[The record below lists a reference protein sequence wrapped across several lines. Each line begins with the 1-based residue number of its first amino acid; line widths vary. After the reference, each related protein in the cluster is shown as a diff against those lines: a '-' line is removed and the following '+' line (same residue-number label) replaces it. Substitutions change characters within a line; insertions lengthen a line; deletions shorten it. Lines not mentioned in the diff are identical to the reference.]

1 MHNHK
6 QQHRQYSL
14 QTPSFPTFIRFVQR
28 LDFFKISNF
37 ILTQNPLRQY
47 TLISRVYS
55 RHIHKKKSY
64 TNTNKMSHIETPS
77 DITGT
82 NSTSPKNGGRKAL
95 RRRSSSNVKRLQSEL
110 MQLMMSGTSGVTA
123 FPKGENLNEWTATIK
138 GADKTVYEGL
148 EYKLDMKFPA
158 DYPYSA
164 PTVKFV
170 TPCFHPNVDQYG
182 NICLDILKDK
192 WSAAYSVQT
201 ILVSLQ
207 SLLGGTFP

>member
-1 MHNHK
+1 
-6 QQHRQYSL
+6 
-14 QTPSFPTFIRFVQR
+14 
-28 LDFFKISNF
+28 
-37 ILTQNPLRQY
+37 
-47 TLISRVYS
+47 
-55 RHIHKKKSY
+55 
-64 TNTNKMSHIETPS
+64 MSHIETPS

-123 FPKGENLNEWTATIK
+123 FPKGENLNEWTATIN

-148 EYKLDMKFPA
+148 EYKLEMKFPA

>member
-1 MHNHK
+1 
-6 QQHRQYSL
+6 
-14 QTPSFPTFIRFVQR
+14 
-28 LDFFKISNF
+28 
-37 ILTQNPLRQY
+37 
-47 TLISRVYS
+47 
-55 RHIHKKKSY
+55 
-64 TNTNKMSHIETPS
+64 MSHIETPS

-207 SLLGGTFP
+207 SLLGEPNVDSPLNNQAADLWENQAEYKRVLFEKYKKGTV

>member
-1 MHNHK
+1 
-6 QQHRQYSL
+6 
-14 QTPSFPTFIRFVQR
+14 
-28 LDFFKISNF
+28 
-37 ILTQNPLRQY
+37 
-47 TLISRVYS
+47 
-55 RHIHKKKSY
+55 
-64 TNTNKMSHIETPS
+64 MSHIETPS

-123 FPKGENLNEWTATIK
+123 FPKGENLNEWTATIN

-148 EYKLDMKFPA
+148 EYKLEMKFPA

-207 SLLGGTFP
+207 SLLGGTSPCKSLLFFDKTLTQILLAEPNVDSPLNNQAADMWENQAEYKRVLLEKYKKGTV